1 MTHTVTSIAADLNVT
16 SRAVKNWL
24 ASAKAGEHG
33 ELGRIVDGKR
43 IFTDS
48 EREILLS
55 YASERAKAKP
65 ASQPSPVASEPA
77 SEAAITVIT
86 GNHRQQL
93 SCPSFGQTIN
103 LGQQRGELEVQTY
116 GDPMAAA
123 AQALAVM
130 QANIGAMGA
139 DLARQQD
146 HLAQTGQAV
155 AALRQQAELMQ
166 QAQAEYRIKSDLMG
180 LLQNQQ
186 TGELST
192 LLGKASAITGG
203 EQ

>member
-33 ELGRIVDGKR
+33 ELGRLIEGKR
-43 IFTDS
+43 VFTDS

-55 YASERAKAKP
+55 YASQRAKTKP
-65 ASQPSPVASEPA
+65 SSPVASEPA

-93 SCPSFGQTIN
+93 SGPSFGQTIN

-146 HLAQTGQAV
+146 QLAQTGQAV
-155 AALRQQAELMQ
+155 AALRQQAEVMH
-166 QAQAEYRIKSDLMG
+166 QAQQEYRIKSDLLG
-180 LLQNQQ
+180 LIQNQQ

-192 LLGKASAITGG
+192 LLGKATAITGDG
-203 EQ
+203 GQQ

>member
-33 ELGRIVDGKR
+33 ELGRIVNGKR

-65 ASQPSPVASEPA
+65 ASPVASEPA
-77 SEAAITVIT
+77 SEAGAITVIT
-86 GNHRQQL
+86 GNHRSSL
-93 SCPSFGQTIN
+93 AAPSFGTTIN

-123 AQALAVM
+123 ASALAVM
-130 QANIGAMGA
+130 ATNISAMGA

-146 HLAQTGQAV
+146 QLAQTGQAV
-155 AALRQQAELMQ
+155 AALRQQAELMASAQ
-166 QAQAEYRIKSDLMG
+166 QEYRIKSDLMG